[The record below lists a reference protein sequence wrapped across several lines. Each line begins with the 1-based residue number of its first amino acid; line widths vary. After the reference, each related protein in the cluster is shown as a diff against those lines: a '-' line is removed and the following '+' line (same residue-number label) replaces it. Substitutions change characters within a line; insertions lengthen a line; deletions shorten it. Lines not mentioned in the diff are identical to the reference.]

1 MIQEPLTFARAD
13 YLWLL
18 SALPLLVLLRYA
30 SHASSGKALNAFT
43 APRLRDALVSGANPV
58 FGWLVFGLQLSA
70 LGLFVLAIAQPQW
83 GEEEI
88 ERVEGGRDIIIAIDT
103 SRSMLAN
110 DITPDRLTR
119 ATLAAQDLLQ
129 VLPGDRVGLIAFS
142 GHAYLQAPLT
152 TDHDAV
158 AESIQSLDFLSVP
171 KGGSVISDAINLAIK
186 TFEKS
191 PARTHGLIL
200 ISDGGDVEA
209 RIPAMIEKALE
220 NQILILTVGVGTE
233 GGSLI
238 PNPDPNARGD
248 YIRDNQGNV
257 VQTKLDSGVLRELA
271 TGTRGAYFQLGT
283 RSLAA
288 AGIAEVLNQLDMQLL
303 AETETTRP
311 IERFQWPL
319 GAGMLLLMIAWML
332 RPSRPR
338 LGLGRATASGL
349 AKASHAVGP
358 AAALVFLALTSSASA
373 GTLFG
378 INIPFIGSPESKEIA
393 EQALQSYQSGDFE
406 KSGELYSELL
416 KHQLP
421 ASKRT
426 SYAYGLGT
434 ASRNAEKYDDAV
446 DAFSD
451 VLTEDDPD
459 ARLRAHQGLAHSLY
473 DQGEHAILK
482 QAEMAMKKQHADK
495 TVESQK
501 FRKVAQ
507 FTMKAWQD
515 SVKHFDAA
523 LEITPDDEKI
533 RENRDFVQKRLD
545 ELQKLSDQQQ
555 QQQQQ
560 GGEGDEKQEGEE
572 SGDQQKGQK
581 GDQSQEGQSGKDP
594 GDQDGDGQ
602 GEQNNDSGG
611 DQDGEKEESIAKEGN
626 EKQKGPLPEGEIEA
640 AGEGE
645 EEGDEEGMAGGDG
658 TERDEETGF
667 SANEA
672 RAFLR
677 SYADDQKGVELR
689 QQREP
694 PANGKDW

>member
-1 MIQEPLTFARAD
+1 MIQEPLNFAHAE

-18 SALPLLVLLRYA
+18 SALPLLLLLRLT
-30 SHASSGKALNAFT
+30 SQSKSGSVLNAFT
-43 APRLRDALVSGANPV
+43 APRLRQALVTGANPV
-58 FGWLVFGLQLSA
+58 FGWVVFTLQLSA
-70 LGLFVLAIAQPQW
+70 LGFFILALSQPRW

-88 ERVEGGRDIIIAIDT
+88 ERVEGGRDVIIAIDT

-110 DITPDRLTR
+110 DISPDRLTR

-142 GHAYLQAPLT
+142 GHSYLQAPLT

-158 AESIQSLDFLSVP
+158 AEAIQSLDFLSVP
-171 KGGSVISDAINLAIK
+171 KGGSVLSEALDLAIK

-200 ISDGGDVEA
+200 FSDGGDAEA
-209 RIPAMIEKALE
+209 RLPSMIEKALE
-220 NQILILTVGVGTE
+220 NQILVLTVGVGTE

-248 YIRDNQGNV
+248 YIRDDQGNV
-257 VQTKLDSGVLRELA
+257 VQTKLDSNVLRELA

-303 AETETTRP
+303 ASTETTRP

-319 GAGMLLLMIAWML
+319 GAGMLLLMIAWIL
-332 RPSRPR
+332 RPSKPR
-338 LGLGRATASGL
+338 RATLPGAARPIRSV
-349 AKASHAVGP
+349 S
-358 AAALVFLALTSSASA
+358 AAALLVLSLLPSADA
-373 GTLFG
+373 GTIFG
-378 INIPFIGSPESKEIA
+378 ISIPFLGSSESTDVAKE
-393 EQALQSYQSGDFE
+393 ALQSYESGDFE
-406 KSGELYSELL
+406 KSRTLFGELLDQ
-416 KHQLP
+416 QLP
-421 ASKRT
+421 TSRRT

-434 ASRNAEKYDDAV
+434 ASRDAEKYDDAV

-451 VLTEDDPD
+451 VLKEESPD
-459 ARLRAHQGLAHSLY
+459 VQLRAYQGLAHTLY
-473 DQGEHAILK
+473 DQGEHALLK
-482 QAEMAMKKQHADK
+482 QAEMAMKKQNADK
-495 TVESQK
+495 NVEAQK
-501 FRKVAQ
+501 FRKTAQ
-507 FTMKAWQD
+507 FTLKAWQD

-545 ELQKLSDQQQ
+545 ELQDLTNQQQ

-560 GGEGDEKQEGEE
+560 QDGEGD
-572 SGDQQKGQK
+572 GDQKQKGEK
-581 GDQSQEGQSGKDP
+581 GDESEDGQSGKQP
-594 GDQDGDGQ
+594 GDQS
-602 GEQNNDSGG
+602 GEGKG
-611 DQDGEKEESIAKEGN
+611 DQDNDGSGDEEGQKEESIAKEGN

-640 AGEGE
+640 ASESEGKEPGE
-645 EEGDEEGMAGGDG
+645 EEGVGAGDG

-677 SYADDQKGVELR
+677 SYADDQKGVQLR